1 MGTTFDEADYII
13 PQQVVTAF
21 QQGKKTIKVISADTN
36 VFILL
41 CHYYHSVNIHVDVLL
56 EDFSADK
63 TIISI
68 SKSVAENTSLSLSL
82 LSAHALTG
90 CDTVPMMFGIGKT
103 KLINIVKRFPLKSLG
118 NKDAEEDE
126 YDCQPR

>member
-13 PQQVVTAF
+13 PQQVDSF
-21 QQGKKTIKVISADTN
+21 SRGSEDNQSADTD

-41 CHYYHSVNIHVDVLL
+41 CHYYQSVYIDVDVLL

-63 TIISI
+63 TLISI
-68 SKSVAENTSLSLSL
+68 SKSIAENTSPIPSL

-90 CDTVPMMFGIGKT
+90 CDTIPMMFGIGKT
-103 KLINIVKRFPLKSLG
+103 KLINIVKSFHSSIWGIKMLK
-118 NKDAEEDE
+118 KTII
-126 YDCQPR
+126 